1 MSAGE
6 RRTAHDLR
14 WIRQARDTRG
24 VSPPAIMVHPR
35 ARRASAR
42 LELGGRRGVVLRVW
56 RLARGVELKL
66 TRPWRP
72 DRVDR
77 VRVVAGGE
85 LGLEVRHTHGREH
98 WAMVAGLPPS
108 WAAPRDPFVAL
119 GQAAARALL
128 SGPLAEAPHGPSS
141 EERRAMVAR
150 ARGFVRAAAIHA
162 AERCAPHLRRAAL
175 RRPTCM
181 RAWLYGHLERAA
193 SGPDGEQGARRLLQ
207 LERVAPGV
215 SALAFAMG
223 EIEALG
229 GWSEGVL
236 QLALAGE
243 PLGDLLNMAL
253 DHLWHSDLTGARD
266 PKRAP
271 LASSWRGAA
280 GWSREDRER
289 ARSLHRVLVRRAGP
303 RVPPELLLRPPPP
316 GLHPGDIPSAPR
328 DNAAWYRAAMG
339 AASLR
344 RGPAGSDWRAAA
356 RAITTVT
363 STHGVWLARH
373 GRPPVSLLVSLL
385 VEWAHATGRRPGRS
399 SPPAELLARVEYAGL
414 GAGHVGPLGGARIPG
429 ALTPFPDVTDLARAW
444 DLAGPGVS
452 LRVLRTPA
460 EVVAEADRMHHCVSA
475 RIPSAQAG
483 ELLLLHADVHGI
495 PYTLQIE
502 RVGPWPSPCLTEVR
516 SMHNDPPTT
525 TDLAALRACVAAAG
539 LQLEV
544 APEVIALARAADN
557 KHTTA

>member
-1 MSAGE
+1 MS
-6 RRTAHDLR
+6 
-14 WIRQARDTRG
+14 
-24 VSPPAIMVHPR
+24 SPAVMVRPR

-42 LELGGRRGVVLRVW
+42 LELGGRRGVVLRMW
-56 RLARGVELKL
+56 RLARGVELEL

-72 DRVDR
+72 ERVDR
-77 VRVVAGGE
+77 VRVVAGGDR
-85 LGLEVRHTHGREH
+85 GLEVRHTHGHER

-128 SGPLAEAPHGPSS
+128 SGPLAEASDGPSP
-141 EERRAMVAR
+141 EARCAMVAR
-150 ARGFVRAAAIHA
+150 ARAFVRAAAVHA
-162 AERCAPHLRRAAL
+162 AEQCAPHLRHAAL

-181 RAWLYGHLERAA
+181 RAWLYAHLERAL
-193 SGPDGEQGARRLLQ
+193 SGPDGEQGLVRLLQ

-223 EIEALG
+223 ELRALG
-229 GWSEGVL
+229 GWSEGVI
-236 QLALAGE
+236 QLVLAGE
-243 PLGDLLNMAL
+243 PLGSLLDMTL
-253 DHLWHSDLTGARD
+253 DHLWHSDLTGGHA
-266 PKRAP
+266 PKETP
-271 LASSWRGAA
+271 LALSWRGAA
-280 GWSREDRER
+280 GWSRADRER

-303 RVPPELLLRPPPP
+303 RVSPGLLLRPPPP

-344 RGPAGSDWRAAA
+344 RGPAGSDWRTAA
-356 RAITTVT
+356 RAITSFT

-385 VEWAHATGRRPGRS
+385 VEWAHATGRRPGRT

-414 GAGHVGPLGGARIPG
+414 GAGDVGRLGGARIAG
-429 ALTPFPDVTDLARAW
+429 ALTPFPEIAELARAW
-444 DLAGPGVS
+444 DLAGRGVS

-460 EVVAEADRMHHCVSA
+460 ALVAEADRMHHCVSA
-475 RIPSAQAG
+475 RIPAAEAG
-483 ELLLLHADVHGI
+483 EVLLVHGEVRGT

-502 RVGPWPSPCLTEVR
+502 RVAPWPSPCLTELRSVR
-516 SMHNDPPTT
+516 NDPPTT
-525 TDLAALRACVAAAG
+525 ADLDALRACVAAAG

-544 APEVIALARAADN
+544 SPEVLALARMADRD
-557 KHTTA
+557 HPTT